1 MVGLPVF
8 NMPSEIA
15 IQSYRGIYKANFITE
30 AFDQMEKVANEK
42 AYFIIDKNVSEIYAD
57 QLAPVLKK
65 SKHIVIEA
73 NEYNKDLG
81 CFSGYVGTL
90 AALGVKRDCTLVAI
104 GGGVIQ
110 DITCFLA
117 STLFRGMNWYFYP
130 TTLLAQA
137 DSCIGSKSS
146 INVAGIK
153 NLMGTF
159 TPPNEI
165 YIDVQ
170 FLKTLEFK
178 DVISGVGEMIKVHG
192 IAGIS
197 SLEEIAKD
205 YEKITTT
212 AESMREYIYKSLI
225 IKKGII
231 EQDEFDT
238 GIRNVMNY
246 GHTFGHAVESATNY
260 EISHGIAV
268 TIGQDMACRY
278 AYENKMISE
287 DVYKLANTLLLKNFY
302 KSTETKINFDL
313 FLGAI
318 KKDKKNIGSQIA
330 IVIPT
335 NDKFEIKK
343 KLVEADES
351 FINFC
356 KNYFSITGFK
366 LA

>member
-1 MVGLPVF
+1 MVDLPVF
-8 NMPSEIA
+8 NLPSEIA
-15 IQSYRGIYKANFITE
+15 IQSHRGVYKVHFITE
-30 AFDQMEKVANEK
+30 AFSNLEKNSNEK
-42 AYFIIDKNVSEIYAD
+42 TFYILDKNVSEIYAKE
-57 QLAPVLKK
+57 LAPALKK
-65 SKHIVIEA
+65 SKAIIVEA
-73 NEYNKDLG
+73 NENNKDLDR
-81 CFSGYVGTL
+81 FSSYVSEL
-90 AALGVKRDCTLVAI
+90 AAMGVKRDCTLVAI

-117 STLFRGMNWYFYP
+117 STLFRGMSWFFYP

-165 YIDVQ
+165 YIDVN
-170 FLKTLEFK
+170 FLKTLEHK
-178 DVISGVGEMIKVHG
+178 DVLSGVGEMIKVHG

-197 SLEEIAKD
+197 HLEEIAAS
-205 YEKITTT
+205 YERIVKTP
-212 AESMREYIYKSLI
+212 EGMREYIYKSLM

-231 EQDEFDT
+231 EQDEFDV

-278 AYENKMISE
+278 AFEKKMITE
-287 DVYKLANTLLLKNFY
+287 PVYKLANTLLLKNFY
-302 KSTETKINFDL
+302 NSTEVKVNFDI
-313 FLGAI
+313 FMSAI
-318 KKDKKNIGSQIA
+318 KKDKKNIGAQVA
-330 IVIPT
+330 IIIPT

-343 KLVEADES
+343 KLVDADED
-351 FINFC
+351 FITFC
-356 KNYFSITGFK
+356 KTYFTTTGFK
-366 LA
+366 TV